1 MSLSLSS
8 SAKRTIIWSLI
19 ALCVWYVVLSF
30 LAKEPGQT
38 FWAFALLY
46 FLIPLTSLFAVQKW
60 QSYIGIWGWILATIL
75 ILLWGFQS
83 FSHWAAWLAILWILY
98 TIDQH
103 REILSTKQI
112 TSWSMAYV
120 HSIAFCMSCAV
131 TISLSLMGKWENFTL
146 TCDAVRETVSTH
158 FATIMTPLRFTSTQV
173 SQIQSWIDAFF
184 TQSPEEIVQKQV
196 EAQIQQQAVSSLETL
211 NTTDLLSLQALA
223 NSTQSTTPNTTTNES
238 FLDYYKKMLVD
249 TPLDTKQNL
258 DKKICNVVFDQITD
272 WYNKPWFKISI
283 LLTLVLFFYP
293 LMRFF
298 MVIYARVLSLVYT
311 GLKKIGFIKTQPE
324 TITRDTWTI
333 S

>member
-8 SAKRTIIWSLI
+8 SAKRTGIWSLI
-19 ALCVWYVVLSF
+19 ALCVWYIILSF

-46 FLIPLTSLFAVQKW
+46 FLIPLTSQW

-83 FSHWAAWLAILWILY
+83 FSHRAAWLAVLWILY

-120 HSIAFCMSCAV
+120 HSVAFCMSCAV

-173 SQIQSWIDAFF
+173 SQIQWWIDAFF

-196 EAQIQQQAVSSLETL
+196 EAQLQQQAVSSLEML
-211 NTTDLLSLQALA
+211 NSQELLSLQALA
-223 NSTQSTTPNTTTNES
+223 NSTQTITSSATNES

-258 DKKICNVVFDQITD
+258 DKKICNVVFDQIKD

-283 LLTLVLFFYP
+283 LLTLVFFFYP